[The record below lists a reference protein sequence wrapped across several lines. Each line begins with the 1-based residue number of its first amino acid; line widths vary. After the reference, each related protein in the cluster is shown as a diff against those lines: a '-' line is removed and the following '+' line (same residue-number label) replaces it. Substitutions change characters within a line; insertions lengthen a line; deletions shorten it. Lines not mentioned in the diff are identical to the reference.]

1 VSCLSYAAWTL
12 WILGYPDQALRR
24 NQEALTLA
32 QELAHPFSLACALA
46 FAAGLHQFRREA
58 GAARERAEA
67 AMTLSTEQGFPFWLA
82 MGRVV
87 RGWALVEQCPAISG
101 EGSVEGSRS
110 ERVAGRRQAEEGMAQ
125 IRQGLSDW
133 QAMGIEVERPY
144 YLALLAEAYG
154 KLGQAEEGLGVLDGA
169 LARMSSGGRWWEAE
183 LYRLRGELRLRVQVG
198 AEAKVEAEACFRQA
212 IEIAREQGARSL
224 ELRAVMSLSRLWH
237 SLGSQ
242 GKTEEARQ
250 MLAEVYDCFTEGFDS
265 ADLKEAR
272 ALLEA
277 LA

>member
-1 VSCLSYAAWTL
+1 
-12 WILGYPDQALRR
+12 
-24 NQEALTLA
+24 
-32 QELAHPFSLACALA
+32 
-46 FAAGLHQFRREA
+46 
-58 GAARERAEA
+58 
-67 AMTLSTEQGFPFWLA
+67 

-125 IRQGLSDW
+125 IHQGLSDW

-169 LARMSSGGRWWEAE
+169 LARMSSVGRWWEAE
-183 LYRLRGELRLRVQVG
+183 LYRLRGELRLRVEAEIEVE

-250 MLAEVYDCFTEGFDS
+250 MLAEVYGCFTEGFDS

-272 ALLEA
+272 ALLKA